1 MTLRLKNRFRTTRI
15 TTADWMPMVRLPSA
29 GIGKGTRV
37 ADFCAGLGGPARYLA
52 YRYGADV
59 TGIELTPARVKGAEE
74 LTRLVGL
81 QDNVRVIEGNV
92 MQVPL
97 PDSSV
102 DAVISQEALLHV
114 PDKGRTL
121 AEAYRILKPG
131 GRIAFTDW
139 VAHRPLSEVDKGL
152 MWEGMAVAD
161 LYSLENYSELVRTAG
176 FTVSSVEDLT
186 ADWGV
191 ILKQRLPMY
200 RRLREE
206 ARQAGT
212 PAGHDA
218 FYESYVRLVEL
229 VNAAVLGG
237 GRISGEKPR

>member
-1 MTLRLKNRFRTTRI
+1 
-15 TTADWMPMVRLPSA
+15 
-29 GIGKGTRV
+29 
-37 ADFCAGLGGPARYLA
+37 
-52 YRYGADV
+52 
-59 TGIELTPARVKGAEE
+59 
-74 LTRLVGL
+74 
-81 QDNVRVIEGNV
+81 
-92 MQVPL
+92 
-97 PDSSV
+97 
-102 DAVISQEALLHV
+102 
-114 PDKGRTL
+114 
-121 AEAYRILKPG
+121 LKPG

-152 MWEGMAVAD
+152 MWKGMAVAD
-161 LYSLENYSELVRTAG
+161 LFSLENYSELVRTAG

-191 ILKQRLPMY
+191 ILKQRLAMY
-200 RRLREE
+200 RKLREE

-237 GRISGEKPR
+237 GRITGEKPR